1 MKPDYPPLPR
11 PGTEVYALPGGPPQG
26 VKRPSAGVTTHILP
40 GFRTTLSFTIFYLS
54 LIVII
59 PLIALILRPWE
70 KGIDAFLGVITDR
83 RVLSALWVSF
93 SLAFY
98 AAVVNLFAGLMVAW
112 VLTRYRFPGKALLDA
127 FVDLPFALPTAVAGI
142 SLCTL
147 YAANGWVGQWLA
159 QLGIKVAY
167 TPLGIFVA
175 LVFIGLPFVVRSVQ
189 PVLADFD
196 AEVEEAAITL
206 GATPFQTARRV
217 IIPALAPALLT
228 GFSLAFARAVG
239 EYGSVIFIA
248 GNMPFISEISPLLI
262 VIKLEEFDYAG
273 AASVALIMLLISFSI
288 LAVTNAALL
297 WLGRRGRTA

>member
-1 MKPDYPPLPR
+1 MKPDFPPLPH

-26 VKRPSAGVTTHILP
+26 VKRPSVGGRSRILP
-40 GFRTTLSFTIFYLS
+40 GFKTTLSFTIFYLS

-59 PLIALILRPWE
+59 PLIALAIRPWE
-70 KGIDAFLGVITDR
+70 HGLSGFINVLTDT
-83 RVLSALWVSF
+83 RVQHALWLSF
-93 SLAFY
+93 SLSFY
-98 AAVVNLFAGLMVAW
+98 AALVNLFAGLVVAW
-112 VLTRYRFPGKALLDA
+112 VLTRYRFPGKGLFDA

-142 SLCTL
+142 SLCSL
-147 YAANGWVGQWLA
+147 YAPNGWVGQFLEPY
-159 QLGIKVAY
+159 GIKVAY
-167 TPLGIFVA
+167 TPIGIFIA

-248 GNMPFISEISPLLI
+248 GNMPNVSEISPLLI
-262 VIKLEEFDYAG
+262 VIKLEEYDYAG
-273 AASVALIMLLISFSI
+273 AASVALVMMMISFAI